1 MATFK
6 DIGTTSSML
15 SPEQVASRRKI
26 AQAMIGKG
34 TDTSP
39 VGHWTQALARVVQG
53 GIGGYSQ
60 DSADEGER
68 EGRRQ
73 ANMTFTK
80 ALTNKAPM
88 KDVATALMGNP
99 YSEETGQNLGVY
111 SMKQDAENEQK
122 ALDRAARTAEQKELF
137 SFQRNLAFDL
147 KKQEQDAERQRMLDM
162 IETIRGNRD
171 AALAEAPAAPD
182 GPPVSANDPNADFT
196 SELLGGQ
203 RNVPTTE
210 DKAATALAFGE
221 KGKAVDIL
229 NEKGKLTEGQTKDA
243 LFAER
248 LLRAEADIRQHA
260 PTDKDGNFTGY
271 DPAAAGNV
279 MWPND
284 SMFNSDKWK
293 GYYRGARES
302 LAVILRKDTGA
313 AITDQEWENYG
324 PTYLPQPGDPPAVI
338 QAKQKARIAIAHGL
352 RNGSGEAFARMFP
365 QFDQQMKARL
375 TAMGADLRQKLP
387 SGAKQPAAQDTFDSE
402 ADIPEGAKVRD
413 EDGNVMIKQNGK
425 LVPLAAEQPRFAPRG
440 NPIPSQG

>member
-1 MATFK
+1 MPTYK
-6 DIGTTSSML
+6 DVGGQSFMTPQQAKSKRS
-15 SPEQVASRRKI
+15 V
-26 AQAMIGKG
+26 AQALLGEGM
-34 TDTSP
+34 DTSP

-53 GIGGYSQ
+53 GVGGYQ
-60 DSADEGER
+60 QGAADRGEA
-68 EGRRQ
+68 EGRRA

-88 KDVATALMGNP
+88 RDVAGALMGNP
-99 YSEETGQNLGVY
+99 WSEEQGQNLGLY
-111 SMKQDAENEQK
+111 SMKQDAENAQK
-122 ALDRAARTAEQKELF
+122 ALDRAARTQEQKDLF
-137 SFQRNLAFDL
+137 TFQRNLAFDL

-162 IETIRGNRD
+162 LETIRGNRGD
-171 AALAEAPAAPD
+171 GAAP
-182 GPPVSANDPNADFT
+182 PVAPDAPISANDPNADFT

-203 RNVPTTE
+203 RNVPTSE

-248 LLRAEADIRQHA
+248 LLRAEADIHQHA
-260 PTDKDGNFTGY
+260 PTDKAGNFTGY

-293 GYYRGARES
+293 GYYRGAREA

-375 TAMGADLRQKLP
+375 SAMGADLRQKLP

-402 ADIPEGAKVRD
+402 DDIPEGAKVRD
-413 EDGNVMIKQNGK
+413 EDGNVLIKQNGK
-425 LVPLAAEQPRFAPRG
+425 LVPLAAEQPRFYPRG
-440 NPIPSQG
+440 SPTPQQG

>member
-1 MATFK
+1 MAEYKSTFS
-6 DIGTTSSML
+6 GL
-15 SPEQVASRRKI
+15 SPQQTATRRKM
-26 AQAMIGKG
+26 AQSLLQQG
-34 TDTSP
+34 TSTEP
-39 VGHWTQALARVVQG
+39 VQHWTQALARVAQG
-53 GIGGYSQ
+53 GLGGYYQ
-60 DSADEGER
+60 GSADAGEA

-73 ANMTFTK
+73 AGLTFTK

-88 KDVATALMGNP
+88 RDVASALMANP
-99 YSEETGQNLGVY
+99 WSEDTGQNLGVY
-111 SMKQDAENEQK
+111 SMKQDAEAKQKDADRASRLEEQK
-122 ALDRAARTAEQKELF
+122 QLF
-137 SFQRNLAFDL
+137 SFQRNLQFDL
-147 KKQEQDAERQRMLDM
+147 KRQEQEAERQRTLDM
-162 IETIRGNRD
+162 LETIRGRRNPAD
-171 AALAEAPAAPD
+171 PAAAPAAPEA
-182 GPPVSANDPNADFT
+182 PVSANDPNADFT
-196 SELLGGQ
+196 TELLGGQ
-203 RNVPTTE
+203 RDVPTTE

-248 LLRAEADIRQHA
+248 MMRAEADIRQHA
-260 PTDKDGNFTGY
+260 PTDKEGAFTGY
-271 DPAAAGNV
+271 DPANAGNV

-352 RNGSGEAFARMFP
+352 RNGSGEAFGRMFP

-387 SGAKQPAAQDTFDSE
+387 SGAANKPAAPQDTFDN
-402 ADIPEGAKVRD
+402 ADDIPEGAKVRD
-413 EDGNVMIKQNGK
+413 EDGNVLIKKNGQ
-425 LVPLAAEQPRFAPRG
+425 LVPLAAQQPRFAPRG
-440 NPIPSQG
+440 NAIPQG